1 MRTQVVDE
9 DGAARIHEASLALL
23 EDPGIKLE
31 HEAVYE
37 LLLEGGASPGA
48 DAEVV
53 KIPRRMVAECLELAP
68 REVGLANRSGTVT
81 TLTATS
87 EPVYW
92 TCPGMSIQCAGV
104 NRDLSSDDMAAMSR
118 LAERLPNVGGVF
130 GSSLKEVPPAA
141 RGVVSLRVMAENC
154 SKHIRAL
161 SFTPEGAELMAEMK
175 DVIGPHPWFSVGFTA
190 HGPLRWTRLALEIYR
205 RTAGHGIPA
214 TINGEPMAGA
224 SGPVTLAGSA
234 AVGNAEILAGIVVN
248 QLLEPG
254 RPVIHNLGL
263 AHVFDMRTTVA
274 VTGGPENALLA
285 GIAAAMGRFYG
296 LPSCSWV
303 STESMCPDEQ
313 AALEKMMGF
322 HAHAAAGCSL
332 TWGVGQLES
341 EMTFSPAQAVID
353 DEIISYARRYA
364 RGVDVTDE
372 SLAVDVTRE
381 VGIAGTFLDTVH
393 TAENFR
399 SELFM
404 PGLLCR
410 ERRAQWEAA
419 GGKRLDERA
428 EERAA
433 ELMAAPADE
442 PLGDDERRALRALT
456 SDFVKKL

>member
-1 MRTQVVDE
+1 MRMQVVDE

-31 HEAVYE
+31 HEAVYD
-37 LLLEGGASPGA
+37 LVLEGGASAGA
-48 DAEVV
+48 DANVV

-68 REVGLANRSGTVT
+68 GEVGLANRSGTVT
-81 TLTATS
+81 ALTAAS
-87 EPVYW
+87 APVYW
-92 TCPGMSIQCAGV
+92 TCPGMSIQLAGV

-161 SFTPEGAELMAEMK
+161 SFSPEGAELMAEMK

-224 SGPVTLAGSA
+224 SGPVTLA
-234 AVGNAEILAGIVVN
+234 
-248 QLLEPG
+248 PC
-254 RPVIHNLGL
+254 P
-263 AHVFDMRTTVA
+263 TTVA

-419 GGKRLDERA
+419 GAKRLDERA
-428 EERAA
+428 GEKAA
-433 ELMAAPADE
+433 ELMAAPADD

-456 SDFVKKL
+456 SGFMKKL